1 MTDEGENDKEKE
13 LAHKEEAEPEEA
25 EIHVKEV
32 GVDEEEPEAE
42 QPSLPSDADPF
53 LLHMLRCEDLLERL
67 GSSIESQADSDQRV
81 RDAFSAI
88 NEGEYGTALKGLD
101 EARKEDEHNPL
112 IPLLSAIALL
122 RQGDAWQA
130 ASQCD
135 AALALNALDLNAMLC
150 KATVEAAEHRF
161 IDACE
166 RLSKAI
172 ELAPNDVGVLV
183 SQGACFIRLGRF
195 DDAIRVLYRAQKID
209 HSSIR
214 AWINKGVAYAYT
226 NRLKDALN
234 CFNEALLLDPDNSD
248 ARAAKEEMLRRLT
261 H

>member
-1 MTDEGENDKEKE
+1 MTNEREKDKEKE
-13 LAHKEEAEPEEA
+13 LAHNETGETEEAEVQVGEE
-25 EIHVKEV
+25 
-32 GVDEEEPEAE
+32 GVDEKQLEDE

-67 GSSIESQADSDQRV
+67 GPLLELDAGSNQRV
-81 RDAFSAI
+81 RDAFTTI
-88 NEGEYGTALKGLD
+88 NEGDYGAALKALD
-101 EARKEDEHNPL
+101 EARKEEEPNPL

-135 AALALNALDLNAMLC
+135 AALALNALDLNAWLC

-161 IDACE
+161 VDACE

-195 DDAIRVLYRAQKID
+195 DEAIRVLYRAQKID
-209 HSSIR
+209 HSNIR
-214 AWINKGVAYAYT
+214 AWINKGIAYAYT
-226 NRLKDALN
+226 HRLKDALN
-234 CFNEALLLDPDNSD
+234 CFSEALLLDPDNTD
-248 ARAAKEEMLRRLT
+248 ARTAKEEMLRRLT